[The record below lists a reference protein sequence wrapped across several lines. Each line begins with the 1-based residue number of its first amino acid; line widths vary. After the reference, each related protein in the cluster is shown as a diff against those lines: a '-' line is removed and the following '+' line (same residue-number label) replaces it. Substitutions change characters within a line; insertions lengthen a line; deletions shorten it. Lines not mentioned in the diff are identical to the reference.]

1 MKKLFIAL
9 LLTSSTVTTTL
20 AQNHM
25 AVRDTTTFAGYLD
38 NKEYNVY
45 LNIDFYHLNVVIPDQ
60 EVFGEMAGY
69 FGDKRDSR
77 KWLFT
82 SAEITGSTSAKVYIT
97 NDYGSEDLVATL
109 TKESDGKYTLKQ
121 EDGSPLKIA
130 RNRKWV
136 KLPKRIVFTKRQK

>member
-69 FGDKRDSR
+69 LGDKRDSR

-121 EDGSPLKIA
+121 EEGSPLKIA